1 MPGIKVLIV
10 DDHALFRRGV
20 RNAIEHEKDIE
31 VVGEAEDGSEALT
44 TALTLEPDLI
54 LMDINMPR
62 CNGLEAVS
70 AIKRELP
77 GVKIIVLT
85 VHDEDE
91 NLFQAIKRG
100 AEGFL
105 SKNVRS
111 GDLVAALRGVTQ
123 GEAAISKHMAAKIM
137 REFARLSEIEAG
149 NVAGQLTPREKQVL
163 QKLSTGLSNKEI
175 AQSLFI
181 SENTVKVHV
190 TNVLKK
196 LHLQNRSQAAD
207 YARQLRLYE
216 GQGQR

>member
-1 MPGIKVLIV
+1 
-10 DDHALFRRGV
+10 
-20 RNAIEHEKDIE
+20 
-31 VVGEAEDGSEALT
+31 
-44 TALTLEPDLI
+44 
-54 LMDINMPR
+54 
-62 CNGLEAVS
+62 
-70 AIKRELP
+70 
-77 GVKIIVLT
+77 
-85 VHDEDE
+85 
-91 NLFQAIKRG
+91 
-100 AEGFL
+100 
-105 SKNVRS
+105 
-111 GDLVAALRGVTQ
+111 
-123 GEAAISKHMAAKIM
+123 MAAKIM
-137 REFARLSEIEAG
+137 REFARLAEIEAG